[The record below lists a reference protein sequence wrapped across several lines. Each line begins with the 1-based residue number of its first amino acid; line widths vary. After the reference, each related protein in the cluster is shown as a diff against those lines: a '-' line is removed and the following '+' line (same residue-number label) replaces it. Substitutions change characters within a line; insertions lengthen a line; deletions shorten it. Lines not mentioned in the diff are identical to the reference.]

1 MPDELV
7 KGQVTVASVVRS
19 ESARNRVRIG
29 PSNPSDRQ
37 AAILVQ
43 KDGQRIDSIIVTCP
57 CGETITIVC
66 DYE

>member
-7 KGQVTVASVVRS
+7 QGQVTVSSVSPS
-19 ESARNRVRIG
+19 ESVRNRVRIG
-29 PSNPSDRQ
+29 PSKPSDRQ

-43 KDGQRIDSIIVTCP
+43 KDGDRIDSIVVTCP